1 MECIRDIFGSAYP
14 HYKRISVPA
23 SFSDQRTRITDFS
36 DQCAHIFLRII
47 VPVIFSDQCTRV
59 IASGSVYPS
68 VLRIS
73 VPVGITDQ
81 RTRQ

>member
-1 MECIRDIFGSAYP
+1 MRVMPIEKTNNKAVGEGWNVSA
-14 HYKRISVPA
+14 I
-23 SFSDQRTRITDFS
+23 FSDQRTRITDFS